1 MALERTEPEVRRA
14 SDVAFDAVHVI
25 ALRGLVPRLGADGQ
39 ELLDAGLVAPVQG
52 GFQLTAAGHSSH
64 RALLERERSTLDL
77 SRLEMVYAPVAG
89 LAPVL
94 ARVRRAW
101 RQPLGRLARRRLILQ
116 LCDLVDDTAPVLRRA
131 VVIAPRFS
139 GYLPRFNAAAAKL
152 RAGEL
157 DYAFATD
164 LDSVGAVWQELHE
177 DFLQTLG
184 RAQDVD
190 EL

>member
-1 MALERTEPEVRRA
+1 MALERSEAEVRRA
-14 SDVAFDAVHVI
+14 SDAAFDAVHVI
-25 ALRGLVPRLGADGQ
+25 ALRGVVPRLGPDGR
-39 ELLDAGLVAPVQG
+39 ELLDAGLVAPVEG
-52 GFQLTAAGHSSH
+52 GFRLTAAGHSSH
-64 RALLERERSTLDL
+64 RALLERERATLDL
-77 SRLEMVYAPVAG
+77 NRLEMVYAPLGG

-101 RQPLGRLARRRLILQ
+101 RQPLGTLARRRLVVQ

-131 VVIAPRFS
+131 VAIAPRFS
-139 GYLPRFNAAAAKL
+139 GYLPRLNAAAAQL
-152 RAGEL
+152 CAGQLE
-157 DYAFATD
+157 YACATD
-164 LDSVGAVWQELHE
+164 LDSVDAVWQELHE